1 MRSLR
6 RRFEP
11 NESSNDAAG
20 VWMVSFSD
28 LLTVLLAMFVMRFS
42 MSTFNPDALEKVFP
56 DTQQTATSQKSA
68 AETLVDSLSPIV
80 EGNSRETLP
89 LGELAAREDIAVEA
103 RGNGALI
110 RLGGETFEPASRILS
125 IAARDTLLRVGE
137 ILLSSDYIVS
147 VAGHT
152 DDIPISTTVY
162 PSNWELSAARAIEV
176 AEIFLRVGV
185 PGERIS
191 AVGYAETKPVA
202 DNATPEGRQQNR
214 RVEIFVAPAS
224 QTEGAVLEAGAE
236 VSGITPKQSAAANSF
251 GEKG

>member
-1 MRSLR
+1 MRLLR
-6 RRFEP
+6 GRFEP
-11 NESSNDAAG
+11 DEPSNAATG

-56 DTQQTATSQKSA
+56 DTQVIEAPEKSA
-68 AETLVDSLSPIV
+68 AEVLVESLAPVV
-80 EGNSRETLP
+80 EGSSREPLP
-89 LGELAAREDIAVEA
+89 LGELEARHDITVEA

-125 IAARDTLLRVGE
+125 IAARDTLFRVGE
-137 ILLSSDYIVS
+137 FLRASDYLIS

-176 AEIFLRVGV
+176 AEIFLRVGI

-214 RVEIFVAPAS
+214 RVEIFVAPPAQS
-224 QTEGAVLEAGAE
+224 DGAPSEAPPVA
-236 VSGITPKQSAAANSF
+236 SGITPRQSAAANSL
-251 GEKG
+251 GENG